1 MNKINLIKTT
11 IELERD
17 ELSSLAQRIDS
28 SFENALDLINSS
40 NKIIFAG
47 IGKSGHIAQKIA
59 ATFTS
64 VGLQSLFLHP
74 VEALHGDI
82 AIVNKND
89 TIILLSKSGNTT
101 ELLDLIPILRSLNC
115 KVISILGNTNSYLA
129 ENSDIVLDG
138 SVSKEACPIN
148 LAPTTSTTVA
158 LAIGDALA
166 VASMQLRGFKA
177 EDFAKSHPSG
187 QLGKNI
193 TIKVKDIMH
202 KGDKIAI
209 LNEHSKIKDIII
221 EISDKKLGCACVLDG
236 ENFLGIIT
244 DGDIRRILLKYD
256 DYNNILA
263 KDIMTKNPIS
273 IGGDAFIGSAL
284 DLMEKR
290 ESQINV
296 LPVLD
301 GTKLKGIIRIHD
313 ILGKGF

>member
-1 MNKINLIKTT
+1 MNKINLIKST

-17 ELSSLAQRIDS
+17 ELNSLSQRIDS
-28 SFENALDLINSS
+28 SFENALDLINNS

-64 VGLQSLFLHP
+64 VGLQSMFLHP

-89 TIILLSKSGNTT
+89 TVILLSKSGNTA
-101 ELLDLIPILRSLNC
+101 ELLDLIPILRSLDC
-115 KVISILGNTNSYLA
+115 KIISILGNTNSYLS

-166 VASMQLRGFKA
+166 VASMQIRGFKA
-177 EDFAKSHPSG
+177 QDFAKSHPSG

-202 KGDKIAI
+202 KGNKIAI

-221 EISDKKLGCACVLDG
+221 EISDKKLGCACVLEG
-236 ENFLGIIT
+236 ENFIGIIT
-244 DGDIRRILLKYD
+244 DGDIRRVLLKYD
-256 DYNNILA
+256 DFNNILA

-273 IGGDAFIGSAL
+273 INGDAFIGTAL

-301 GTKLKGIIRIHD
+301 ENKLVGIIRIHD